1 MGMHIQIVY
10 SNVGSVANPQAKI
23 LGVGFIYEDQQTI
36 TYTVSS
42 NKQWHIYSKFLLQSN
57 LSYVTFQGNIE
68 IWSLNTGLIDMKCI
82 VKGNKN

>member
-1 MGMHIQIVY
+1 MHIQIVY

-42 NKQWHIYSKFLLQSN
+42 NKQ
-57 LSYVTFQGNIE
+57 
-68 IWSLNTGLIDMKCI
+68 
-82 VKGNKN
+82 